1 MLERKLGDKQATV
14 MPMSRKVW
22 VAGFAMVAVLIVAAV
37 SAIFVIRNKEVADW
51 ERQMTS
57 LTMVL
62 SEQLTESLVPV
73 SEALSELVKYA
84 QIRGVT
90 DTHNFRTKLSTPHAH
105 QALKDAIGNLTL
117 ADVATFVASNGDN
130 INFTRSYPVTGINLV
145 DRDYFKHHLEVADDN
160 EFISSPVRNKG
171 NGKWTFYISR
181 RISDSSGQFLGV
193 VIVGISV
200 ERIAQ
205 FHEKVVNHLGKNAS
219 ISLFRDD
226 LKLLSRWPFISEMQ
240 GKTNQTGS
248 AYQILKNQGRTEGTI
263 LTRSARFSSGKPE
276 ERMGTLRP
284 VRRYPL
290 YVLTVITGDMYLS
303 AWYRALYVLTGV
315 TAVSSLLI
323 LLGTFVLSRNIRKR
337 EADLAERQRL
347 QLEAEAANQA
357 KSNFLATMSHEIR
370 TPLNGILGMAQLMQ
384 IQELGEHERRDYART
399 ILNSGRTLL
408 ALLND
413 ILDNAR
419 IESGAMEL
427 RPEVVR
433 ISELMRDC
441 IKLFEAEARAKG
453 LELKYEWH
461 GRSSQSFMLD
471 PVRLRQMI
479 SNLLSNAIKFSERG
493 SVQLKASLETV
504 MERQVLRVEVI
515 DTGIGI
521 SEKDQALLF
530 RPFSQLDS
538 SSTRRY
544 GGSGLGLATVRNLAR
559 LMGGDTGV
567 ESVEGQGASF
577 WFTVKIDQTSIE
589 CHQTAQSHPAHD
601 KETGVVS
608 KYNILIVED
617 DRTNQLVLSAMLSK
631 SGYGFQKV
639 DNGLEAVIVATSRQR
654 PDLVLMDVQMPE
666 MDGIAATKA
675 IREWE
680 KSSDKPGL
688 PIVALTAG
696 AFQGDRERC
705 LEAGMNEFLTKP
717 VMIQALLDALEKFL
731 SKTPPPT
738 EASQG

>member
-1 MLERKLGDKQATV
+1 MLERKLGDKQATA
-14 MPMSRKVW
+14 MPMSRRIW
-22 VAGFAMVAVLIVAAV
+22 VAGLVMVAVLIAGAV
-37 SAIFVIRNKEVADW
+37 SAISVIRHKEVADW
-51 ERQMTS
+51 ERQMAGM
-57 LTMVL
+57 TMVL
-62 SEQLTESLVPV
+62 SEQITESLVPI
-73 SEALSELVKYA
+73 SEALSELISYA
-84 QIRGVT
+84 QARGVT
-90 DTHNFRTKLSTPHAH
+90 DVHSFRAKLSTPDAH
-105 QALKDAIGNLTL
+105 KALKDAIGNLTL

-130 INFTRSYPVTGINLV
+130 INFTRSYPVSGINLA
-145 DRDYFKHHLEVADDN
+145 DRDYFKHHLAVADDN

-193 VIVGISV
+193 VLVGVSV

-205 FHEKVVNHLGKNAS
+205 FHEKVVNHLGANSS

-226 LKLLSRWPFISEMQ
+226 LKLLSRWPFINDMQ
-240 GKTNQTGS
+240 GKTNQSGS
-248 AYQILKNQGRTEGTI
+248 AYQLLKVQGRSEGTI
-263 LTRSARFSSGKPE
+263 ITDTARFSTGKNE

-303 AWYRALYVLTGV
+303 AWQRAVYVLTGV

-323 LLGTFVLSRNIRKR
+323 LMGTLALSRNIRKR
-337 EADLAERQRL
+337 ETDLAERQRL
-347 QLEAEAANQA
+347 QQEAEAANQA

-384 IQELGEHERRDYART
+384 IPELGEHERRDYART

-419 IESGAMEL
+419 IESGVMEL

-433 ISELMRDC
+433 ITELMRDC
-441 IKLFEAEARAKG
+441 IKLFEADARAKG
-453 LELKYEWH
+453 LELRYEWH
-461 GRSSQSFMLD
+461 GRSSQSFVLD

-493 SVQLKASLETV
+493 SVELRASLDTV
-504 MERQVLRVEVI
+504 MERQVLRVEVN

-521 SEKDQALLF
+521 AEKDQALLF
-530 RPFSQLDS
+530 KPFSQIDS

-544 GGSGLGLATVRNLAR
+544 GGSGLGLATVRHLAR
-559 LMGGDTGV
+559 LMGGEAGV
-567 ESVEGQGASF
+567 ESSEGKGASF
-577 WFTVKIDQTSIE
+577 WFTVRVDEVLSET
-589 CHQTAQSHPAHD
+589 HQTTSGHPRQD
-601 KETGVVS
+601 KELASDS
-608 KYNILIVED
+608 KYSILIVED
-617 DRTNQLVLSAMLSK
+617 DRTNQLVLSSMLSK
-631 SGYGFQKV
+631 SGYGFKQV
-639 DNGLEAVIVATSRQR
+639 DNGMEAVIAATSTQR
-654 PDLVLMDVQMPE
+654 PDLILMDVQMPE

-675 IREWE
+675 IRDWE
-680 KSSDKPGL
+680 KSNDKPTL

-717 VMIQALLDALEKFL
+717 VMVQALLDALEKFL
-731 SKTPPPT
+731 SKPH
-738 EASQG
+738 ASD